1 MRNGRRVLTLLAALA
16 LSATAACE
24 TVSHRDIGDEINIL
38 IRRNDQLVPPATKRL
53 AAFKRAAIPQIET
66 AMHTAAPTGRANLL
80 VALDMIGDEE
90 AVPILRQVAVFDI
103 TAEVRD
109 AAEAMLTRW
118 AAGGAGVRA
127 ERSRDAL
134 AEIARK
140 RAAGHGPLLFGDGGM
155 PGVPSTVGAQPPVGA
170 TPGSK

>member
-1 MRNGRRVLTLLAALA
+1 MCSRRVLIA
-16 LSATAACE
+16 LSALSAAAACE

-53 AAFKRAAIPQIET
+53 AGFKRAAIPQIET

-103 TAEVRD
+103 TTEVRD

-118 AAGGAGVRA
+118 AAGTGVRA
-127 ERSRDAL
+127 ERSRTAL

-140 RAAGHGPLLFGDGGM
+140 RAAGHGPLLL
-155 PGVPSTVGAQPPVGA
+155 QEPVGA
-170 TPGSK
+170 TPGAK

>member
-1 MRNGRRVLTLLAALA
+1 MRNSRSILIAAAALA
-16 LSATAACE
+16 LTATAACE

-66 AMHTAAPTGRANLL
+66 AMHTAAPPGRANLL
-80 VALDMIGDEE
+80 AALDMIGDEE
-90 AVPILRQVAVFDI
+90 AIPILRQVAVFDI
-103 TAEVRD
+103 TTEVRE

-118 AAGGAGVRA
+118 AAAGAGVRA
-127 ERSRDAL
+127 ERARAAL

-140 RAAGHGPLLFGDGGM
+140 RAAGHGPLLFGDAGM
-155 PGVPSTVGAQPPVGA
+155 PGVPSTVGAQAPVGA
-170 TPGSK
+170 TPGAR